1 MRGAPCAFGDCHVG
15 NLLRTGD
22 GAIHR
27 YRFPLS
33 GKRSYLAEGSKSVKK
48 SLFFKKGIDKIL
60 FLCYPFLMV
69 SFI

>member
-1 MRGAPCAFGDCHVG
+1 MRGRSLRIRLLPCRKSAP
-15 NLLRTGD
+15 NRD
-22 GAIHR
+22 GATLRH
-27 YRFPLS
+27 RFPLS